1 MYFLIY
7 YLSELYLINCQSYL
21 DLMYK
26 QIVDYI
32 GVYQLRPLS
41 DGLDLH
47 GDILLFVY

>member
-1 MYFLIY
+1 MYFLIH
-7 YLSELYLINCQSYL
+7 YLSELYLIKYQNYL
-21 DLMYK
+21 DLMHK

-41 DGLDLH
+41 DDLDLH